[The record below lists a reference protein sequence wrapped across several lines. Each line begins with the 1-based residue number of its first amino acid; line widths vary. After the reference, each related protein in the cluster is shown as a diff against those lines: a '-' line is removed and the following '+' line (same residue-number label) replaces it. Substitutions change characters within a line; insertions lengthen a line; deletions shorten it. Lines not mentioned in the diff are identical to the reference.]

1 MSQPQPPQGLKG
13 GVIFFSLRQ
22 RPGHG
27 ICRPT
32 LVSCSCSTVRPKAGA
47 SLGREGNTG
56 ACTHTS
62 LPPLTRPAC
71 AMPPVACPAPMSH
84 PVPLRPRTLGLGP
97 PFHVVP
103 LTLPACTCPAKP
115 AAITFGHLCPAKE
128 ELGGGGVWKETGTLV
143 TDGMFLT

>member
-71 AMPPVACPAPMSH
+71 AMPPVACPAPMSPPCTPKTQNFGTRTPIPRSSTYSSRMH
-84 PVPLRPRTLGLGP
+84 LSCQACCHHLWAPLPGQ
-97 PFHVVP
+97 
-103 LTLPACTCPAKP
+103 
-115 AAITFGHLCPAKE
+115 
-128 ELGGGGVWKETGTLV
+128 GGARRRGCLEGNW
-143 TDGMFLT
+143 DPCD